1 MTAKTYVTE
10 YRILDAKKG
19 IPKRRFLVHASST
32 EIGLLV
38 KKGYIIRRQLFRVHE
53 IEQFRRALSRV
64 EKKEHSRGNRQ
75 VNTCFN
81 SAYLRHL
88 LNKDKLFFK
97 LFELKQ
103 TLSIARAVLGPQV
116 KFDEITARITDL
128 AVNSASTPWHIHLRV
143 VPDPLPPFFSYP
155 HAIECLLYLDDVTTD
170 AGPICV
176 IPGSHHS
183 ISDIYPA
190 TDITDKAGQEVLP
203 LNAGDCLIMHSN
215 LWHRALPSTR
225 KSGLRRLIIFGY
237 VPSWIWGEERGSIR
251 PRRDVLARKRLHKSA
266 SIRELAGEFFW
277 G

>member
-1 MTAKTYVTE
+1 MPDQNFVME

-19 IPKRRFLVHASST
+19 VPKRRFLVHASSA
-32 EIGLLV
+32 EIGLLIE
-38 KKGYIIRRQLFRVHE
+38 KGYIIRRRLIRIQE
-53 IEQFRRALSRV
+53 IEQFRKALSRI
-64 EKKEHSRGNRQ
+64 ERQQRSRGNRQ
-75 VNTCFN
+75 VNNCFN
-81 SAYLRHL
+81 SVYLRHL
-88 LNKDKLFFK
+88 LDMDKLFFK

-103 TLSIARAVLGPQV
+103 PLSIARAVLGPQV
-116 KFDEITARITDL
+116 KFDEITARVTDL
-128 AVNSASTPWHIHLRV
+128 AMDSAATPWHIHLRV

-155 HAIECLLYLDDVTTD
+155 HAIECLLYLDDVTPD

-176 IPGSHHS
+176 LPGSHNRINS
-183 ISDIYPA
+183 IYPA
-190 TDITDKAGQEVLP
+190 NDTTDKAGQEILS
-203 LNAGDCLIMHSN
+203 LNTGDCLIMHSN

-251 PRRDVLARKRLHKSA
+251 PRRDALAKKRLHENA